1 MWIHITNLWCPIR
14 LAAAKPI
21 SVSVRKEEMPAVILA
36 LISSQQA
43 NMLTELFSS
52 HCSGKC
58 SLFAIRE
65 KSFGA
70 GTKSVRL

>member
-21 SVSVRKEEMPAVILA
+21 SVSVRKEEMPAVVLA

-52 HCSGKC
+52 YCSGKC